1 MWIFYIENYLV
12 AVAELSSPSIT
23 AHFLFKTYL
32 KSYGRF
38 NGFDGANV
46 FQAQRKLNLKTSNNK
61 IRAFLES

>member
-46 FQAQRKLNLKTSNNK
+46 F
-61 IRAFLES
+61 